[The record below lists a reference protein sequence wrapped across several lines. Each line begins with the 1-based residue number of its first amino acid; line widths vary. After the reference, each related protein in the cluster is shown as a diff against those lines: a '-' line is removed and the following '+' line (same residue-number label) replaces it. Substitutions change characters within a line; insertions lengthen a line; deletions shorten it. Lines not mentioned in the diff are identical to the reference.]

1 MKLSSN
7 MAFLIFNFLGLQI
20 TWAACAYGAT
30 HSMPMLGVI
39 VGLIYIA
46 LHMLLTKTRNQDL
59 LILLAVSAIGISIDH
74 TNSYLGLISFID
86 NDTTFPM
93 IPLWLVTL
101 WMVFSLMLPHSLNWL
116 GKNTM
121 LAFFLGGL
129 GGASSYWLGHKLG
142 AISLSEPLLLSIV
155 ILFIEWAV
163 ICCASYII
171 LNFIRHKLADKPLIT
186 NP

>member
-1 MKLSSN
+1 MKLSTN
-7 MAFLIFNFLGLQI
+7 TAFLIFNFLGLQV

-30 HSMPMLGVI
+30 HSTPNLGVI

-59 LILLAVSAIGISIDH
+59 LILLAVSTIGISIDH
-74 TNSYLGLISFID
+74 INSYLGLILFMD
-86 NDTTFPM
+86 NNTTFPM
-93 IPLWLVTL
+93 IPLWLATL

-116 GKNTM
+116 GKNAA
-121 LAFFLGGL
+121 LAFFLGGF

-142 AISLSEPLLLSIV
+142 AISLSEPLLLSIL

-163 ICCASYII
+163 ICTVAYII
-171 LNFIRHKLADKPLIT
+171 LKYIRLKLTGKQSII
-186 NP
+186 NS